1 MFWGSTKFVELFKIV
16 GTCWF
21 RFLLKSIE
29 VIRFTLATE
38 SVKLVIKF
46 SSTRSGNELIEL
58 VIVLRK
64 GERDLS
70 RDMYIINYGRTYRRA
85 ARIWMA
91 SGENSS
97 AKWIRWPSGLVVDR
111 GPLPGV
117 SVPNKLLKDTGAS
130 SIESSL
136 GYPVVTSTCSS
147 LLMTINFVASEVG
160 LKKKTVSLVAI
171 FVKKKKTLI

>member
-1 MFWGSTKFVELFKIV
+1 MKFVELFKIV
-16 GTCWF
+16 GICWF

-46 SSTRSGNELIEL
+46 SSTRSGNQLIEL

-70 RDMYIINYGRTYRRA
+70 RDMYIIKYGRTYRRA

-91 SGENSS
+91 SGESSS
-97 AKWIRWPSGLVVDR
+97 AKSIGWPSGLVVDR
-111 GPLPGV
+111 GPSGSLPGV
-117 SVPNKLLKDTGAS
+117 SVPNKLLKETGAS

-136 GYPVVTSTCSS
+136 GYPVRSA
-147 LLMTINFVASEVG
+147 N
-160 LKKKTVSLVAI
+160 
-171 FVKKKKTLI
+171 